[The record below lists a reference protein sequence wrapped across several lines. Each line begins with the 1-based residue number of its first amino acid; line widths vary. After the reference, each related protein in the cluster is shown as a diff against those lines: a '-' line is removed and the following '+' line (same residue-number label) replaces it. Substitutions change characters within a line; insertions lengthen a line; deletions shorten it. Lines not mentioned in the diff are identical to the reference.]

1 MKLEEAINV
10 AKKVLEKTQGVN
22 YFIMKSND
30 GDYGIAWSCDERE
43 YAEEL
48 GWKFVIEI
56 CWNIRKLDNN
66 KVI

>member
-1 MKLEEAINV
+1 MKLEEARNV
-10 AKKVLEKTQGVN
+10 AKKVLEKTRGEGVS

-48 GWKFVIEI
+48 GWKFVETLE
-56 CWNIRKLDNN
+56 N
-66 KVI
+66 